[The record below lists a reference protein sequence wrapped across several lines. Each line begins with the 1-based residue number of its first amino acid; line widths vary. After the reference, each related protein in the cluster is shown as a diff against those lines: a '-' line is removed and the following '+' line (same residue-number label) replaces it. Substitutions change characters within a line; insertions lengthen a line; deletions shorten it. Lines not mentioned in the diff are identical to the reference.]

1 MEFKRLA
8 LVGRC
13 VERGGVLLHRGEMG
27 RDSVIVAGGGLQ
39 EDVVGDVETERVEN
53 IVGLAGLAEGVV
65 EPMGDLEEHGDGVC
79 DW

>member
-1 MEFKRLA
+1 
-8 LVGRC
+8 
-13 VERGGVLLHRGEMG
+13 MG